1 MQTFSFSIPKLHF
14 LHVNGKYPLGTL
26 LNCVTKNFS
35 LSLLKAWELLMTTA
49 LHENFTR
56 QEIGLQSVNVN
67 KSFKEER
74 ISLETQ

>member
-1 MQTFSFSIPKLHF
+1 
-14 LHVNGKYPLGTL
+14 
-26 LNCVTKNFS
+26 
-35 LSLLKAWELLMTTA
+35 MTTA

-56 QEIGLQSVNVN
+56 REIGLQPVNVN